1 MTESQDMGTVERRAR
16 EKDAKRRSILRA
28 AIRCFARKG
37 YDDASLDDVARLA
50 EVAKGTVYLYFK
62 SKADLFASIVLDHG
76 FDPFT
81 RELEA
86 GLARCRDARSALRS
100 FAACFRRL
108 CLEGE
113 REIFQLFLQIH
124 RGDVAG
130 ELSDDVRGEADR
142 RLDAVLDGVARWIDR
157 GRESG
162 ELSCPEGPRVARLL
176 WALCVGVA
184 HLARQGS
191 PRAEQVLE
199 DAMEGLI
206 GAYSIGARRRRGRD
220 GAREVPRLN
229 EQLSKKAQ
237 A

>member
-1 MTESQDMGTVERRAR
+1 VTKSQGMGTIERRAR

-28 AIRCFARKG
+28 AIRCFSRKG
-37 YDDASLDDVARLA
+37 YDDASLDDVARAA
-50 EVAKGTVYLYFK
+50 EVAKGTVYLYFR

-81 RELEA
+81 RELGES
-86 GLARCRDARSALRS
+86 LARCRDARSALRA
-100 FAACFRRL
+100 FAQCFRKL

-130 ELSDDVRGEADR
+130 ELSDDVRAEADR
-142 RLDAVLDGVARWIDR
+142 RLDAVLAAVAGWIDR

-162 ELSCPEGPRVARLL
+162 ELSCPEGRRVARLL

-184 HLARQGS
+184 QLARQGDD
-191 PRAEQVLE
+191 RAHQVLN
-199 DAMEGLI
+199 DAVEGLLA
-206 GAYSIGARRRRGRD
+206 AYASRKRA
-220 GAREVPRLN
+220 
-229 EQLSKKAQ
+229 
-237 A
+237 

>member
-1 MTESQDMGTVERRAR
+1 MGTVERRAR
-16 EKDAKRRSILRA
+16 ERDAKRRSILRA
-28 AIRCFARKG
+28 AIRCFAKKG

-81 RELEA
+81 QELEA
-86 GLARCRDARSALRS
+86 SLSRCRDARSALRA
-100 FAACFRRL
+100 FAGCFRRL

-113 REIFQLFLQIH
+113 RDIFQLFLQIH

-130 ELSDDVRGEADR
+130 ELSDDVRAEADR

-162 ELSCPEGPRVARLL
+162 ELSCPEGRRVARLL

-184 HLARQGS
+184 HLARQGEGHAD
-191 PRAEQVLE
+191 RVLD
-199 DAMEGLI
+199 DAVEGLL
-206 GAYSIGARRRRGRD
+206 GAYARGR
-220 GAREVPRLN
+220 GARERSRLD
-229 EQLSKKAQ
+229 EQLSGKGHERRSRAE
-237 A
+237 

>member
-1 MTESQDMGTVERRAR
+1 MTASQHVGTVERRAR
-16 EKDAKRRSILRA
+16 EKDAKRRIILRA

-37 YDDASLDDVARLA
+37 YDDASLDDVARAA

-76 FDPFT
+76 LDPLT
-81 RELEA
+81 RELESR
-86 GLARCRDARSALRS
+86 LSRCRDARSALRT

-130 ELSDDVRGEADR
+130 ELSDDVRAEADR
-142 RLDAVLDGVARWIDR
+142 RLDAILDAVVRWIDR
-157 GRESG
+157 GRKRG
-162 ELSCPEGPRVARLL
+162 ELSCPEGRRVARLL

-184 HLARQGS
+184 HLARQGDVHAD
-191 PRAEQVLE
+191 RILE
-199 DAMEGLI
+199 DAVEGLLA
-206 GAYSIGARRRRGRD
+206 AYATRKR
-220 GAREVPRLN
+220 A
-229 EQLSKKAQ
+229 
-237 A
+237 